1 MLQPGIT
8 KKETFAWASLDFA
21 NSGYTTVVLTTIF
34 NVYFVTVIASDI
46 AEATFLWTLT
56 LSISYVIIMTISPLI
71 GSYVDARAT
80 HRKILFLA
88 TICCSV
94 STIILGFCGA
104 DDMKL
109 AIFFLVLS
117 NFSYAIHQ
125 NTTAALLSKVAD
137 LRYLGKISGY
147 GWAWGFV
154 GGILSLVVSLGWL
167 AQSFSVL
174 PVGLSE
180 GVDQGIMGALT
191 LTGFLFLLIGCISLY
206 FLRNVAIY
214 PTNLDWK
221 NSWSNHFLNISRLR
235 SERNILMLYFCIFL
249 YHCGIAA
256 VITVASIYASK
267 VMGFTIKEI
276 IGLVLLVNISAC
288 VGSFLFGGLQDKV
301 GHKSS
306 LLGIVLFWIIAIL
319 FLFFS
324 DKPLM
329 FYVSANLIGLG
340 LGAAQ
345 SAGRASIAYLA
356 PKTQQAEYFGVWGFF
371 INASSV
377 VGPLS
382 YGVLTL
388 IFPDNHKLAAVG
400 LIPFFILSLILLNR
414 VRFVRPR

>member
-1 MLQPGIT
+1 VLQPGIT
-8 KKETFAWASLDFA
+8 KKEMFAWASLDFA

-34 NVYFVTVIASDI
+34 NVYFVTVIAGDV

-56 LSISYVIIMTISPLI
+56 LSISYVIIMIISPLI
-71 GSYVDARAT
+71 GSYVDARAA
-80 HRKILFLA
+80 HRKILLLA
-88 TICCSV
+88 TICCSF

-104 DDMKL
+104 KDMKL

-154 GGILSLVVSLGWL
+154 GGILSLVLSLWWL
-167 AQSFSVL
+167 AKSFSIL
-174 PVGLSE
+174 PAGLSE

-191 LTGFLFLLIGCISLY
+191 LTGFLFLLIGCFSLY
-206 FLRNVAIY
+206 FLRNITIY
-214 PTNLDWK
+214 PTTLDWK
-221 NSWSNHFLNISRLR
+221 NSCSNHFFNTSRFKL
-235 SERNILMLYFCIFL
+235 ERNILILYFCIFL
-249 YHCGIAA
+249 YHCGITA

-267 VMGFTIKEI
+267 VMGFSIKEI
-276 IGLVLLVNISAC
+276 VGLVLIVNISAC
-288 VGSFLFGGLQDKV
+288 IGSFLFGSLQDKV
-301 GHKSS
+301 GHKAS
-306 LLGIVLFWIIAIL
+306 LMSIVIFWIIAII

-324 DKPLM
+324 NKPLL
-329 FYVSANLIGLG
+329 FYISANLIGLG

-356 PKTQQAEYFGVWGFF
+356 PKKQQAEYFGVWGFF
-371 INASSV
+371 VNASSV

-382 YGVLTL
+382 YGFLTL
-388 IFPDNHKLAAVG
+388 IFLNDHKLAAVG